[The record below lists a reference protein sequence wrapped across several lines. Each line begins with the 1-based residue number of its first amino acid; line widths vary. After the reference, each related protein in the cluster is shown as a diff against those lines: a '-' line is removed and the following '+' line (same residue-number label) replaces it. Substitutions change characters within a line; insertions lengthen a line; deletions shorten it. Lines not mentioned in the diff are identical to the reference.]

1 MKRHLTYALAA
12 LLLVAGLAAGLVHA
26 EERTA
31 ITIASEGAS
40 PPWDYIDEKGA
51 LVGFD
56 IDVGN
61 ELCARMKLQC
71 TFVAQD
77 WDGIIPGLL
86 VKKYDAI
93 MAGMS
98 ITEKRKKSIAFSMPY
113 AVALNQIV
121 MRKGLGLPPG
131 DITAKL
137 DLTDIDAAKKETIEK
152 LRESLKGRTLGVL
165 RSSNSEAVVQE
176 LFGDITD
183 VRSYDSQENLKLD
196 LTSERIDGGLGDRLT
211 WKQFLDTP
219 EGKSVEFFGPELS
232 GGTWGPGVG
241 VGLRK
246 EDADLAK
253 AFDMAIEASVK
264 DGTLGRISQKWFGV
278 DIAPQL
284 AN

>member
-1 MKRHLTYALAA
+1 MKRHLICTLAA
-12 LLLVAGLAAGLVHA
+12 FFSLASLAHAG
-26 EERTA
+26 ERSA

-40 PPWDYIDEKGA
+40 PPWDYIDENGA

-98 ITEKRKKSIAFSMPY
+98 ITEKRKKSISFSLPY
-113 AVALNQIV
+113 AVAANQIV
-121 MRKGLGLPPG
+121 MRKALGLQPG

-137 DLTDIDAAKKETIEK
+137 NLTDLDATKKQVIDG
-152 LRESLKGRTLGVL
+152 LRESLKGKTLGVL
-165 RSSNSEAVVQE
+165 RSSNSEAVVRE
-176 LFGDITD
+176 LFGDIAD
-183 VRSYDSQENLKLD
+183 VRSYDSQENLKLG
-196 LTSERIDGGLGDRLT
+196 LTSERIDGGLGDRLV

-219 EGKSVEFFGPELS
+219 EGKVVDFFGPELS

-246 EDADLAK
+246 EDTDLVD
-253 AFDMAIEASVK
+253 AFDKAIKASIG
-264 DGTLGRISQKWFGV
+264 DGVLGKISRKWFGA
-278 DIAPQL
+278 DISPEL
-284 AN
+284 SK